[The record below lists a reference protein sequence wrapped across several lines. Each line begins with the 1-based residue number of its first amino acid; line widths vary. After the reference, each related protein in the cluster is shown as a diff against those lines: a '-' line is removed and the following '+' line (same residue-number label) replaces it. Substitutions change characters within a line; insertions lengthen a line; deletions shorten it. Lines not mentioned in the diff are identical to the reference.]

1 MRSIIAILLAIFVA
15 SCAQNEVKEEYTVIS
30 GKLSNSDIESVRLIS
45 IDGDFNKEIP
55 VSKEGRFLDT
65 LFLTAD
71 MPHRLTDG
79 NNHIVLY
86 LEKGYAVHL
95 DYNPKDFAHTIQF
108 EGDGADLN
116 RYYLKKQ
123 EKNREIEGTDFES
136 FYGLEE
142 SDFIQKV
149 EELNLA
155 IHELLAS
162 TANIP
167 DYVREKEKR
176 AIDYYS
182 IIQLGQ
188 YKDFGHADVTA
199 NPDFKVSENFVDKRS
214 NMSFLNEED
223 FGYSV
228 MYNSLVHLHYREQVK
243 QRAQKDS
250 LMDPNEVF
258 FQVVGEIPV
267 ENIKNAVLYRTV
279 WSSIPYIQ
287 NVDSY
292 YEKFMSI
299 STNETHKK
307 EITDAYNR
315 IKKIKPGSY
324 SPTFEAYENHA
335 GGYSSLGDFK
345 GKYVYVDVWASW
357 CAPCIKEIPDLKAVE
372 KKFRGKKIE
381 FVSISIDTDRSY
393 DDWKKMVVD
402 KELTGVQLIAD
413 KAWDSEFIKD
423 YQIKGI
429 PRYILIDPEG
439 KIVNAMAPSP
449 STEALGT
456 TLEALDL

>member
-1 MRSIIAILLAIFVA
+1 MRSTIAILLAIFVA
-15 SCAQNEVKEEYTVIS
+15 SCAQKEDRKEYTIVS

-45 IDGDFNKEIP
+45 INGDFNKEIP
-55 VSKEGRFLDT
+55 VSNEGQFLDT

-79 NNHIVLY
+79 INHIVLY

-108 EGDGADLN
+108 EGEGADLN
-116 RYYLKKQ
+116 RYYLQKQ
-123 EKNREIEGTDFES
+123 DKNREIEGTDFES

-142 SDFIQKV
+142 SHFIQKV

-155 IHELLAS
+155 INELLAS

-167 DYVREKEKR
+167 EYVREKEKR
-176 AIDYYS
+176 AIDHYS
-182 IIQLGQ
+182 IIQLAQ
-188 YKDFGHADVTA
+188 YKDFAHADVTA
-199 NPDFKVSENFVDKRS
+199 NPNFTVSENFKDERS
-214 NMSFLNEED
+214 SMSFLNEED
-223 FGYSV
+223 FNYSV
-228 MYNSLVHLHYREQVK
+228 FYNSLVHLHYKEQI
-243 QRAQKDS
+243 QKDS
-250 LMDPNEVF
+250 LVDPNEAF

-267 ENIKNAVLYRTV
+267 ENIRNSVLYRTV
-279 WSSIPYIQ
+279 WGSMPYIQ

-357 CAPCIKEIPDLKAVE
+357 CAPCIKEIPDLKEVE
-372 KKFRGKKIE
+372 KKYRGKNIE
-381 FVSISIDTDRSY
+381 FLSISVDTDRSY

-449 STEALGT
+449 ATDELET
-456 TLEALDL
+456 TLEALNL

>member
-1 MRSIIAILLAIFVA
+1 MRSTITILLAIFVS

-45 IDGDFNKEIP
+45 INGDFNKEIP
-55 VSKEGRFLDT
+55 VSNEGHFLDT

-79 NNHIVLY
+79 INHIVLY
-86 LEKGYAVHL
+86 LEKGNAVHL

-116 RYYLKKQ
+116 RYYLQKQ
-123 EKNREIEGTDFES
+123 DKNREIEGTDFES

-142 SDFIQKV
+142 SHFIQKV

-155 IHELLAS
+155 INELLAS

-167 DYVREKEKR
+167 EYVREKEKR
-176 AIDYYS
+176 AIDHYS
-182 IIQLGQ
+182 IIQLAQ
-188 YKDFGHADVTA
+188 YKDFAHADVTA
-199 NPDFKVSENFVDKRS
+199 NPNFTVSENFKDERS
-214 NMSFLNEED
+214 SMSFLNEED
-223 FGYSV
+223 FNYSV
-228 MYNSLVHLHYREQVK
+228 FYNSLVHLHYKEQIK

-250 LMDPNEVF
+250 LVDPNEAF

-267 ENIKNAVLYRTV
+267 ENIRNSVLYRTV
-279 WSSIPYIQ
+279 WGSMPYIQ

-357 CAPCIKEIPDLKAVE
+357 CAPCIKEIPDLKEVE
-372 KKFRGKKIE
+372 KKYRGKNIE
-381 FVSISIDTDRSY
+381 FLSISVDTDSSY

-449 STEALGT
+449 STDELET
-456 TLEALDL
+456 TLEALNL

>member
-1 MRSIIAILLAIFVA
+1 MRSIIPILLAIFMA
-15 SCAQNEVKEEYTVIS
+15 SCAQKEVKKEYAIVS

-45 IDGDFNKEIP
+45 INGDFNKEIP
-55 VSKEGRFLDT
+55 VSDEGQFLDT

-79 NNHIVLY
+79 INHIVLY

-95 DYNPKDFAHTIQF
+95 DYNPRDFANTIQF

-116 RYYLKKQ
+116 RYYLQKQ
-123 EKNREIEGTDFES
+123 DKNREIEGMDFKT
-136 FYGLEE
+136 FYGLKEPA
-142 SDFIQKV
+142 FVKKV

-155 IHELLAS
+155 INGLLDS
-162 TANIP
+162 TVNIP
-167 DYVREKEKR
+167 EYVREKEKR
-176 AIDYYS
+176 AIDHYS
-182 IIQLGQ
+182 IIQLAQ
-188 YKDFGHADVTA
+188 YKDFAHADVTA
-199 NPDFKVSENFVDKRS
+199 NPNFTVSENFEDERS
-214 NMSFLNEED
+214 SMPFLNKED
-223 FGYSV
+223 FDYSV
-228 MYNSLVHLHYREQVK
+228 FYNSLVHLHYKEQIK

-250 LMDPNEVF
+250 LVDPNEVF

-267 ENIKNAVLYRTV
+267 ENIKNSVLYRTV
-279 WSSIPYIQ
+279 WGSMPYIQ

-292 YEKFMSI
+292 YEKFMSL
-299 STNETHKK
+299 STNETHKQ

-315 IKKIKPGSY
+315 IKKIKPGAN

-335 GGYSSLGDFK
+335 GGHSSLEDFQ
-345 GKYVYVDVWASW
+345 GKYVYIDVWASW
-357 CAPCIKEIPDLKAVE
+357 CAPCIQEIPDLKEVE
-372 KKFRGKKIE
+372 KKYRGKNIE
-381 FVSISIDTDRSY
+381 FLSISVDTDRSY

-449 STEALGT
+449 STDALET
-456 TLEALDL
+456 TLEGLGL